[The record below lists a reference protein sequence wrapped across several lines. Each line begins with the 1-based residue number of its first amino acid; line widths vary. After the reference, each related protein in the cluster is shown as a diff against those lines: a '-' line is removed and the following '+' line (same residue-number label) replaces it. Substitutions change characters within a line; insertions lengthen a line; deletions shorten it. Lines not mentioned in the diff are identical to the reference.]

1 MLSESSTG
9 RRWFEMSGQLLVLY
23 SVVVFYMESELSTP
37 GSPRAAEG
45 FWLWNERLLL
55 VLFCGEYLFR
65 WSSAGNR
72 RRYPFT
78 LLAAVDLLA
87 ILPSIVGLT
96 VGFRSLK
103 MVRLLPLLWMFKLH
117 RYNDALQRVLH
128 GFRRVK
134 HELSVVGCVAVIV
147 VLSSSIAMHE
157 FEREAQPD
165 KFGHLSDA
173 VWWSFVTLTTVGY
186 GDLYPVTAG
195 GRIVA
200 VGTMIV
206 GIGVL
211 GTFLSL
217 VGSSFL
223 TTMRESDSTPHQLP
237 DELAPHSAFPLVP
250 PWTQRRAG

>member
-9 RRWFEMSGQLLVLY
+9 RRWFELSGQLLVLY
-23 SVVVFYMESELSTP
+23 SVVVFYMESEFTAA
-37 GSPRAAEG
+37 GSPRAAQG

-55 VLFCGEYLFR
+55 ALFCGEYLVR
-65 WSSAGNR
+65 WASASDR

-78 LLAAVDLLA
+78 LLAAIDLLA
-87 ILPSIVGLT
+87 IVPSIVGLT

-103 MVRLLPLLWMFKLH
+103 MIRILPLLWMLKLH

-128 GFRRVK
+128 GFRRVG
-134 HELSVVGCVAVIV
+134 HELSVVGFVAILV
-147 VLSSSIAMHE
+147 VLASSIAMHE

-186 GDLYPVTAG
+186 GDLYPVTGG

-200 VGTMIV
+200 VGTMLV

-223 TTMRESDSTPHQLP
+223 TTMREQERADRELSGEAEPRGSLP
-237 DELAPHSAFPLVP
+237 ISSPY
-250 PWTQRRAG
+250 QRAA

>member
-1 MLSESSTG
+1 MLPESSTG
-9 RRWFEMSGQLLVLY
+9 RRWFEISGQLLVLY
-23 SVVVFYMESELSTP
+23 SVVVFYMESELTEP

-55 VLFCGEYLFR
+55 VLFCCEYLFR
-65 WSSAGNR
+65 WSAASNR
-72 RRYPFT
+72 KRYPFT
-78 LLAAVDLLA
+78 LLAAIDLLA
-87 ILPSIVGLT
+87 ILPTLVGLT

-103 MVRLLPLLWMFKLH
+103 LVRILPLLWMFKLH

-134 HELSVVGCVAVIV
+134 HELSVVGFVAIIV
-147 VLSSSIAMHE
+147 VLASSIAMHE

-165 KFGHLSDA
+165 KFGHLGDS

-186 GDLYPVTAG
+186 GDLYPVTIG

-200 VGTMIV
+200 VGTMLV

-223 TTMRESDSTPHQLP
+223 TTMREHEGTL
-237 DELAPHSAFPLVP
+237 DESHDPLAPPESVPLAP
-250 PWTQRRAG
+250 PWTQRKAG